1 MSQKKKKYIRD
12 PLLAKVEPALRRAAQ
27 RAREIAQRTNT
38 PLVYCENGHIVLKHV
53 NDDKSS

>member
-1 MSQKKKKYIRD
+1 MSQKKKKHIGD

-38 PLVYCENGHIVLKHV
+38 PLVYCENGHVVLKHV
-53 NDDKSS
+53 NDAE